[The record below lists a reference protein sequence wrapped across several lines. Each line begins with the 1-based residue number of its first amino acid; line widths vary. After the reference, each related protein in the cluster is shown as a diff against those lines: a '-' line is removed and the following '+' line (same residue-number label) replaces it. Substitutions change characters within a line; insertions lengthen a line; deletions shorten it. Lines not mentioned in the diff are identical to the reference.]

1 MGPFLPGI
9 AEGVIN
15 RLGQPQGEP
24 GQGVGR
30 EESEAMEYERG
41 PSSQDPADRSG
52 NR

>member
-9 AEGVIN
+9 AESVMN

-24 GQGVGR
+24 GRGPEG
-30 EESEAMEYERG
+30 EESEAMGYRRAS
-41 PSSQDPADRSG
+41 SSQDPADRSG

>member
-1 MGPFLPGI
+1 MGAFLPGI

-24 GQGVGR
+24 GRGPEG
-30 EESEAMEYERG
+30 EESEAMSYWRAS
-41 PSSQDPADRSG
+41 SSQGPADRSG

>member
-24 GQGVGR
+24 GQGAGR
-30 EESEAMEYERG
+30 GGELRSLWATSPER
-41 PSSQDPADRSG
+41 DP
-52 NR
+52 

>member
-1 MGPFLPGI
+1 MGAFLPGI

-24 GQGVGR
+24 GRGPEG
-30 EESEAMEYERG
+30 EESEAMNDWQAS
-41 PSSQDPADRSG
+41 SSQGPADRSG